1 MISNESHRNPSAKQL
16 RSFSVA
22 TVTGFLLIA
31 LIAWRKDALAVAA
44 VVLFLSILIVLA
56 QFYRPLLRQLYRWW
70 MGVSSIL
77 GWLSSRIILTLIFY
91 LVFTPVALL
100 LKLIGKALLDLHFPD
115 ERNTYWQR
123 RDRSRSDLEKM
134 Y

>member
-16 RSFSVA
+16 RSFSVV

-44 VVLFLSILIVLA
+44 VVLFLSILIVAA

-134 Y
+134 F

>member
-16 RSFSVA
+16 RSFSVI
-22 TVTGFLLIA
+22 TVAGFLLIA
-31 LIAWRKDALAVAA
+31 LIAWHKNSLAVAA

-70 MGVSSIL
+70 MGLSSIL

-91 LVFTPVALL
+91 LVFTPITVL
-100 LKLIGKALLDLHFPD
+100 LKLVGKSLLDLHFPD
-115 ERNTYWQR
+115 TRNTVWQKR
-123 RDRSRSDLEKM
+123 VKSHSDLEKM
-134 Y
+134 F